1 MARIDLA
8 RRAQIGRDRRAR
20 TRSQLI
26 EAARALYALNP
37 IEAVTVDDLVGEAA
51 VAKGTFYVHFDG
63 LIELQAAVADQLAHE
78 FDELL
83 QPRRLATGDPVERI
97 AAGCGA
103 FVGEAL
109 SNPAWGALVARGA
122 LSMPNVA
129 LSARGRLI
137 EDLGRAAASGRL
149 GDVTPELAFEFAIGI
164 VLQAMRAAAERRIV
178 RSQAPDVVAGIL
190 RAIGVKPE
198 EAQEIALRVGASD
211 RRLRDEPPPAN
222 V

>member
-20 TRSQLI
+20 TRSQLV

-37 IEAVTVDDLVGEAA
+37 IEAVTVDDVVGEAA

-63 LIELQAAVADQLAHE
+63 LAELQAAVADQLAHE

-83 QPRRLATGDPVERI
+83 QPRRLATRDPVERI

-109 SNPAWGALVARGA
+109 SNPGWGALVARGA

-129 LSARGRLI
+129 LTARGRLI
-137 EDLGRAAASGRL
+137 EDLRRAAASGRL
-149 GDVTPELAFEFAIGI
+149 ADVTPELAFEFASGI
-164 VLQAMRAAAERRIV
+164 VLQAMQAAAEGRIAP
-178 RSQAPDVVAGIL
+178 SQAPSVVAGLL
-190 RAIGVKPE
+190 RAIGVKPK

-211 RRLRDEPPPAN
+211 RRMRDAPPPAN
-222 V
+222 D